1 MLKRFFPTFALALTL
16 VTFLVPFNASAQ
28 ATKSRLQKVQETGV
42 LRVGTTGDFMPM
54 SFRDPGSNE
63 FRGHQIDAANELAK
77 ELGVKVEFV
86 VTDWKS
92 IMTAVQSDKFDIAM
106 TGTSMSVA
114 RAKAAAFS
122 IPWGKNA
129 FFPLVL
135 KKDAAKFKSW
145 EALNNPKV
153 TAAYNLGTTMEQF
166 VQTNMPKAKIRR
178 VESPARDFQ
187 ELLAGKADFMVA
199 SLIEGA
205 ALMKQYPEL
214 QLVLLDKPKN
224 SIPMAFLMAGDDQQW
239 LNFVNNWITIKKQNG
254 YFTEIN
260 KKWGVLGQE

>member
-1 MLKRFFPTFALALTL
+1 
-16 VTFLVPFNASAQ
+16 
-28 ATKSRLQKVQETGV
+28 
-42 LRVGTTGDFMPM
+42 
-54 SFRDPGSNE
+54 
-63 FRGHQIDAANELAK
+63 
-77 ELGVKVEFV
+77 
-86 VTDWKS
+86 
-92 IMTAVQSDKFDIAM
+92 MTAVQSDKFDIAM

-122 IPWGKNA
+122 TPWGRNA

-166 VQTNMPKAKIRR
+166 VQTNMPKVKVKR

-214 QLVLLDKPKN
+214 QLVFLDKPKN

-260 KKWGVLGQE
+260 KQWGVLGQE

>member
-1 MLKRFFPTFALALTL
+1 MFKRILSSLALALTL
-16 VTFLVPFNASAQ
+16 TSFLVPFNASAQ
-28 ATKSRLQKVQETGV
+28 ASKSRLQKVQETGV

-77 ELGVKVEFV
+77 DLGVKVEFV

-122 IPWGKNA
+122 TPWGRNA

-166 VQTNMPKAKIRR
+166 VQTNMPKVKVKR

-214 QLVLLDKPKN
+214 QLVFLDKPKN
-224 SIPMAFLMAGDDQQW
+224 SIPMAFLMAADDQQW

>member
-1 MLKRFFPTFALALTL
+1 MFKRIFSSLALALTL
-16 VTFLVPFNASAQ
+16 ASFLVPFNASAQ
-28 ATKSRLQKVQETGV
+28 ASKSRLQKVQETGV

-77 ELGVKVEFV
+77 DMGVKVEFV

-122 IPWGKNA
+122 IPWGRNA

-166 VQTNMPKAKIRR
+166 VQTNMPKVKVKR

-199 SLIEGA
+199 SLIEGVPA
-205 ALMKQYPEL
+205 FITDPVPQHSQTHGVANTDLSSLENPSMLDRQSWIERVAMCHWNFDEL
-214 QLVLLDKPKN
+214 RSGEAWQ
-224 SIPMAFLMAGDDQQW
+224 F
-239 LNFVNNWITIKKQNG
+239 FKK
-254 YFTEIN
+254 YI
-260 KKWGVLGQE
+260 